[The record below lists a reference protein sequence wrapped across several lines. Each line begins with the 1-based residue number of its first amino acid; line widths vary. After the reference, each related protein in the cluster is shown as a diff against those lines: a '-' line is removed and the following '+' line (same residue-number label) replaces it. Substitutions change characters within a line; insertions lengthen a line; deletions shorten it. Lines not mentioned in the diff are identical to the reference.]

1 MAAGAERVLEQCR
14 FNWLSNDIVKSNKG
28 RLSEYAKEN
37 SRDFFAE
44 CFANLN
50 CGKPNEYGIA
60 LSEFLK
66 QRGLL

>member
-1 MAAGAERVLEQCR
+1 MADKHREEII
-14 FNWLSNDIVKSNKG
+14 NIVKSNKD

-37 SRDFFAE
+37 SREFFAE